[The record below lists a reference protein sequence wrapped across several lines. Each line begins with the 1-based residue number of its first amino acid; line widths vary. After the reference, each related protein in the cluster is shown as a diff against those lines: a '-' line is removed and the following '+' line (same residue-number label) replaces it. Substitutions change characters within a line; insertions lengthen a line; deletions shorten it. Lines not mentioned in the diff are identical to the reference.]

1 MIHAFTT
8 LNRGVQYFSSV
19 VGLVSGDDSSDL
31 QVLFVVS

>member
-8 LNRGVQYFSSV
+8 LNLAVQYFPSV
-19 VGLVSGDDSSDL
+19 LGLVSGDDSSDL